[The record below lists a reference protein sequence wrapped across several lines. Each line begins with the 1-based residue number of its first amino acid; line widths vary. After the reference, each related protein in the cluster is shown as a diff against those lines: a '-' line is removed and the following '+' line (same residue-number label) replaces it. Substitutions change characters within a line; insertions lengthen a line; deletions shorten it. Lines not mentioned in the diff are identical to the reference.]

1 MGNWIH
7 QLVHHILSIKNMI
20 VWILLLNGEAPWLV
34 PQIPPSKDTQDD
46 EYLFQPDSTWISW
59 NHSWYKLHSGLY
71 ILSKFPTNVML
82 DPTHQNKFEKKTCIY
97 IYKLKSFQQNYSL
110 CRNAPWNNPSLLHF
124 LAVRSWPACRWQ
136 SIRWNAKAAW
146 VALCSVFS
154 KSRILSLDTLF
165 EALQI

>member
-1 MGNWIH
+1 
-7 QLVHHILSIKNMI
+7 MI

-46 EYLFQPDSTWISW
+46 EYLFRPDSTWISW

-82 DPTHQNKFEKKTCIY
+82 DPTHQNKFEKKKHVCVYIY
-97 IYKLKSFQQNYSL
+97 IPIEIIPAKLFLMSH
-110 CRNAPWNNPSLLHF
+110 APWNNPSLLHF
-124 LAVRSWPACRWQ
+124 QDQTRLLAVRSWPACRWQ